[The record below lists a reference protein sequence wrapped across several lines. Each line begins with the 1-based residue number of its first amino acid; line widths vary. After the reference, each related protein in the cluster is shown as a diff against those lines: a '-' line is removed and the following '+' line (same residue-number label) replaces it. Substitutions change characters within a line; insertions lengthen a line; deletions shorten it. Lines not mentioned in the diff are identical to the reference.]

1 MFEAEIQNA
10 HMCFRHQAVQF
21 GTGLNAMKVTAVCE
35 IGHGNGDDEHH
46 NRITEL

>member
-21 GTGLNAMKVTAVCE
+21 GMGLNAVKVTAVCE
-35 IGHGNGDDEHH
+35 KGPGNGDDE
-46 NRITEL
+46 NCPTITEL